1 MPAQFVSPRRALA
14 ELEQLQEQRALA
26 YKMPKDTA
34 RERRDR
40 CRSIQATWISEKVLW
55 SVVRP
60 SADEVTDL
68 SRLFIFGAA
77 SAAEFA
83 SERAQ
88 AWGDRA
94 DRHAADMAGGL

>member
-1 MPAQFVSPRRALA
+1 MPAQPISPRRAVA
-14 ELEQLQEQRALA
+14 ELEQLQEKRAQA
-26 YKMPKDTA
+26 YKMPTSTP

-40 CRSIQATWISEKVLW
+40 SRAIQSTWITEKVLW

-60 SADEVTDL
+60 TGDEDRNL
-68 SRLFIFGAA
+68 SRLFIYGTV

-83 SERAQ
+83 TERAQ

-94 DRHAADMAGGL
+94 DRHAADMAEGL